1 MNNRSKLQYD
11 SGQQKTKMQF
21 AQATTIDLNKVK
33 RQNDGSIVLNA
44 GAFKVGDYDHWGFE
58 VPLDGVQ
65 YNDPLIGRLELSE
78 AQKILDK
85 FEGLTLTQEHKWIST
100 LQDRQNLGVGTVISN
115 AALEGDLAM
124 TRIVITDPMAI
135 TKIETGEFNELSI
148 GFEYT
153 LVDVRKKVDGVDF
166 LIKDVDLNH
175 LALVTKGR
183 AGKEARLYN
192 HARHEE
198 LIMAKVTVD
207 GKEYDVPNE
216 VATHIAA
223 QAAVNKGGD
232 KIDKAQYEELQTKHT
247 TLKAEFD
254 ALNQNKEKDDSKA
267 EAIKLA
273 KAHAEFAA
281 DLKKLGVDFD
291 KGIGDYDPN
300 VVMKEVLTKAGYSI
314 SVEDDN
320 PIYVK
325 AMFNVVKSQHD
336 KTETS
341 AVATFSLPKTEVMA
355 ASFEAQSDVQGSNAA
370 SKAYFFGKG
379 EKS

>member
-135 TKIETGEFNELSI
+135 TKI
-148 GFEYT
+148 
-153 LVDVRKKVDGVDF
+153 
-166 LIKDVDLNH
+166 
-175 LALVTKGR
+175 
-183 AGKEARLYN
+183 
-192 HARHEE
+192 
-198 LIMAKVTVD
+198 
-207 GKEYDVPNE
+207 
-216 VATHIAA
+216 
-223 QAAVNKGGD
+223 
-232 KIDKAQYEELQTKHT
+232 
-247 TLKAEFD
+247 
-254 ALNQNKEKDDSKA
+254 
-267 EAIKLA
+267 
-273 KAHAEFAA
+273 
-281 DLKKLGVDFD
+281 
-291 KGIGDYDPN
+291 
-300 VVMKEVLTKAGYSI
+300 
-314 SVEDDN
+314 
-320 PIYVK
+320 
-325 AMFNVVKSQHD
+325 
-336 KTETS
+336 
-341 AVATFSLPKTEVMA
+341 
-355 ASFEAQSDVQGSNAA
+355 
-370 SKAYFFGKG
+370 
-379 EKS
+379 

>member
-1 MNNRSKLQYD
+1 MNNRSKLQHD
-11 SGQQKTKMQF
+11 SGHSKTKMQF
-21 AQATTIDLNKVK
+21 AQTTPIDLNKVK
-33 RQNDGSIVLNA
+33 RQSDGSIILNA

-58 VPLDGVQ
+58 VPLDGVM
-65 YNDPLIGRLELSE
+65 YDDPLVGRLELDE
-78 AQKILDK
+78 AKKFLDE
-85 FEGLTLTQEHKWIST
+85 FEGLTLTQQHKWIDS
-100 LQDRQNLGVGTVISN
+100 LQDRKDLGVGTVISN
-115 AALEGDLAM
+115 AVLEGDLAM
-124 TRIVITDPMAI
+124 TRIVVTDPVAI
-135 TKIETGEFNELSI
+135 TKIEAGEFNELSI

-166 LIKDVDLNH
+166 LIKDVELNH
-175 LALVTKGR
+175 LALVIKGR

-207 GKEYDVPNE
+207 GKDYDVPNE
-216 VATHIAA
+216 VAAHIAA

-232 KIDKAQYEELQTKHT
+232 KVDKAQYEELQTKHT

-267 EAIKLA
+267 EAIKMA
-273 KAHAEFAA
+273 KAHAEFTA

-300 VVMKEVLTKAGYSI
+300 AVMKEVLTKAGYSI
-314 SVEDDN
+314 SAEDDN
-320 PIYVK
+320 PTYVK

-336 KTETS
+336 KVETS
-341 AVATFSLPKTEVMA
+341 AVGGFTLPKTEVTV
-355 ASFEAQSDVQGSNAA
+355 ASFESQSDVQGSNAA
-370 SKAYFFGKG
+370 SKNYFFGKG
-379 EKS
+379 E